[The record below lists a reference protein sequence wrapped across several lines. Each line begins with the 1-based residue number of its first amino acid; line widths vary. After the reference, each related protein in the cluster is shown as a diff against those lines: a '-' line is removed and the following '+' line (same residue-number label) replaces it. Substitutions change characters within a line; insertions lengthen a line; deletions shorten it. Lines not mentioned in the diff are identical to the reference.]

1 LLKNRHT
8 STVFIIVNDV
18 DALHAE
24 ISSQA
29 KIVMGLKDQFYG
41 MREFALLDPDGYLL
55 TFARRLKE

>member
-1 LLKNRHT
+1 MLKNRHT

-41 MREFALLDPDGYLL
+41 MRELRCSIRMD
-55 TFARRLKE
+55 TC

>member
-1 LLKNRHT
+1 
-8 STVFIIVNDV
+8 VFIIVNDV